1 MLVPHR
7 VGTAGVHWQQIDGR
21 QATQG
26 SLHTVCTAMQSTC
39 AQGRAHTRHVFS
51 SLKWKSIS
59 NGIRTEAADSRT
71 EFESLRIE

>member
-39 AQGRAHTRHVFS
+39 RLHKAGHTHGMWRV
-51 SLKWKSIS
+51 LKFKV
-59 NGIRTEAADSRT
+59 E
-71 EFESLRIE
+71 EHF